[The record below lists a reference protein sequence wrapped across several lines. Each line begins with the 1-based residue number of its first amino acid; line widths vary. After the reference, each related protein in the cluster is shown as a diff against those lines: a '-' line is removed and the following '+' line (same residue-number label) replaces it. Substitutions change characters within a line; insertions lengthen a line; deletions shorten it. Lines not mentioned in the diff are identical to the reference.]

1 MNDAFTEHRTPRS
14 FRAILI
20 DPWSR
25 KATEGFLQPGLAN
38 IYAALSGPGFPS
50 ADDFPTDPAEWA
62 DLEREPVDV
71 SCIDMRQ
78 VGQDHT
84 GRSID
89 LICDDEGRLRGFQA
103 CFRIG
108 GPDGLLIAGRALLV
122 GSDDEG
128 ETCATALP
136 LFEAVRQITWEPW
149 ETDYTPPP
157 FTITTLEPGESWD
170 DAIARARSS

>member
-1 MNDAFTEHRTPRS
+1 MQNAFTEHRTSRS

-25 KATEGFLQPGLAN
+25 KVTEGFLQPGLAS
-38 IYAALSGPGFPS
+38 IYAALTGPGFPS
-50 ADDFPTDPAEWA
+50 ADDFPTDPEQWG
-62 DLEREPVDV
+62 DMPRELVDV

-84 GRSID
+84 GRAVD

-103 CFRIG
+103 CFRLG
-108 GPDGLLIAGRALLV
+108 GPDGALIAGRALLV

-128 ETCATALP
+128 ETGATALP
-136 LFEAVRQITWEPW
+136 LFEAVRKITWEPW
-149 ETDYTPPP
+149 DTDYTPPP
-157 FTITTLEPGESWD
+157 FVITTLEDGESFE
-170 DAIARARSS
+170 DAIKRARSS